1 MLIHAFRDRYIHMK
15 IRMGQNV
22 CKKLLIF
29 FYFLLLKIGWQTT
42 ENFFL
47 IKSVLLMVI
56 ERSSLFSLIIGKKG
70 VKINSLWG
78 IKNHDKTL
86 TSFAPKL

>member
-42 ENFFL
+42 GKCFL

-56 ERSSLFSLIIGKKG
+56 EISSLFYLIIGKKG
-70 VKINSLWG
+70 VKLIHFG
-78 IKNHDKTL
+78 
-86 TSFAPKL
+86 A